1 MLRSYYVDAYTTVAT
16 KISKQ
21 FIKINSIIW
30 NKFRNY
36 CNIAYSA
43 DLAAYSSNK
52 AKLDKLFAS
61 LETRPFVAQN

>member
-43 DLAAYSSNK
+43 DLAAYSK
-52 AKLDKLFAS
+52 
-61 LETRPFVAQN
+61 